1 MLHKGLLSEA
11 RANSRLLLA
20 VVVLA
25 VLGGGL
31 VIGQAWLMAAII
43 NAVFLENAALAGVSS
58 WLAALAVL
66 MFLRAVAVYYGER
79 MAHRLADCIKQDLR
93 QRVITHLLALG
104 PVPLARQAS
113 GDLVNV
119 LTEGIE
125 NLEAYF
131 ARYLPQLI
139 TAALVPAFILGF
151 VVFRDVTSAALMLVT
166 APLIPFF
173 MLLIGRAAEKLNKR
187 QWEKLSRLSAHFLDV
202 LEGLT
207 TLKLFGRSKEQITV
221 IARMAGEF
229 RDTTLSVL
237 RIAFLSA
244 LTLELFAT
252 ISTALVAVMV
262 GVKLL
267 FWELNFF
274 DAFFV
279 LLLAPDYYLPL
290 RLLGTHF
297 HSGMAGSAAAAQI
310 YQVLAMPLPEHTAG
324 SQSFPR
330 QGSINL
336 AFEEVHFAY
345 DDGTRPALAGVTF
358 AVQAGE
364 KVALVGSSGAGKS
377 TIAALLLRFIEAQ
390 AGCIKVNG
398 QPLTN
403 LATGDWLAQVS
414 YVPQNPHLFSATVAD
429 NIAFGFPC
437 NREEIEKAAEQA
449 GAHRFITQLPEGYDT
464 VVGEGGRCLS
474 GGERQRLAIARALL
488 RDAPVVI
495 LDEATANLD
504 PRTEA
509 LIQEG
514 LDKLLAGRTA
524 LIIAHRLTTVYGA
537 DRIIVLREGQVV
549 ESGKHEALLAKQ
561 GDYCQMVAAFR
572 GSPGGGL

>member
-11 RANSRLLLA
+11 RDNSRLLLA
-20 VVVLA
+20 VVALA

-43 NAVFLENAALAGVSS
+43 NAVFLENAVLAGVSS
-58 WLAALAVL
+58 WLVALAVL
-66 MFLRAVAVYYGER
+66 MALRAVAVYYGDR
-79 MAHRLADCIKQDLR
+79 TAHQLADCIKQDLR
-93 QRVITHLLALG
+93 QRVINHLLALG
-104 PVPLARQAS
+104 PVPLARQQS

-139 TAALVPAFILGF
+139 TAALVPVFILGF
-151 VVFRDVTSAALMLVT
+151 IVFRDVTSAALMLVA

-173 MLLIGRAAEKLNKR
+173 MLLIGRAAEKLNKQ

-207 TLKLFGRSKEQITV
+207 TLKLFGRSKEQVAV

-229 RDTTLSVL
+229 RDTTLGVL

-267 FWELNFF
+267 FGELNFF

-279 LLLAPDYYLPL
+279 LLLAPEYYLPL

-297 HSGMAGSAAAAQI
+297 HAGMAGSAAAAQI
-310 YQVLAMPLPEHTAG
+310 YQVLAMPLPESTAG
-324 SQSFPR
+324 SQSLPR
-330 QGSINL
+330 QGSISL
-336 AFEEVHFAY
+336 DFEDIHFAY
-345 DDGTRPALAGVTF
+345 DAGTRPALTGVTF
-358 AVQAGE
+358 AVQSGE

-390 AGCIKVNG
+390 AGRIMVNG
-398 QPLTN
+398 QQLN
-403 LATGDWLAQVS
+403 KLAKDDWLDQIS

-429 NIAFGFPC
+429 NIAFGFHC
-437 NREEIEKAAEQA
+437 SREEIEKAAGQA
-449 GAHRFITQLPEGYDT
+449 GAHQFITQLPEGYDT
-464 VVGEGGRCLS
+464 VVGEGGRGLS

-488 RDAPVVI
+488 RDAPLVI

-504 PRTEA
+504 PHTEA
-509 LIQEG
+509 LIQDG

-537 DRIIVLREGQVV
+537 DRILVLKEGQVI
-549 ESGKHEALLAKQ
+549 ESGKHETLLAQ
-561 GDYCQMVAAFR
+561 GGEYYQMVAAFR
-572 GSPGGGL
+572 GSTGGAL